1 MYTKYYFLVKQQHMR
16 VDALIRL
23 FASSAQRGD
32 FLRLQSCPIKMR
44 APILY
49 LANRWMDSKMLL
61 TPNRFSYL
69 VILLLVAF
77 H

>member
-1 MYTKYYFLVKQQHMR
+1 MKGSLVLDNLLR
-16 VDALIRL
+16 V
-23 FASSAQRGD
+23 
-32 FLRLQSCPIKMR
+32 QSRPIKMR